1 MNFPWLNKWDIL
13 ENVKIEKLVF
23 GWQWF
28 ARLQHP
34 NPEHD
39 WKTIF
44 ITGWAIP
51 GSVVNLRVLRKKKR
65 FIETQIVEI
74 IEKSEFEVKNKNNLY
89 WESGWWKWIDI
100 PYFKQLE
107 IKSEQV
113 KEAFNLIEKKYSKQN
128 FLEIEASPFQEAY
141 RNKVEFSFWKYLS
154 NLEQKD
160 EHFNVGFHKQWEFS
174 KVIDYDGS
182 PLIDEEQN
190 EIYREI
196 KKFCKTVWL
205 PVYDQKKQEWFFRH
219 ILLRKA
225 YFTKEIMVLL
235 SFNPEYFEKNKKLN
249 KAEKLSIL
257 KDFFVLVFL
266 Q

>member
-51 GSVVNLRVLRKKKR
+51 GSVANLRVLRNKKR
-65 FIETQIVEI
+65 FIETQIVET
-74 IEKSEFEVKNKNNLY
+74 IEKSEFEIKNKNNLY

-113 KEAFNLIEKKYSKQN
+113 KEAFK
-128 FLEIEASPFQEAY
+128 
-141 RNKVEFSFWKYLS
+141 
-154 NLEQKD
+154 
-160 EHFNVGFHKQWEFS
+160 
-174 KVIDYDGS
+174 
-182 PLIDEEQN
+182 
-190 EIYREI
+190 
-196 KKFCKTVWL
+196 
-205 PVYDQKKQEWFFRH
+205 
-219 ILLRKA
+219 
-225 YFTKEIMVLL
+225 
-235 SFNPEYFEKNKKLN
+235 
-249 KAEKLSIL
+249 
-257 KDFFVLVFL
+257 
-266 Q
+266 